1 MNVLL
6 IGQNLKMADILSNFA
21 NIFLVVDK
29 NADYRSWA
37 HSDYSKYN
45 LINSQTKLTSTL
57 SIFTRCKEICKWVKA
72 NDIDVI
78 FTNEKVS
85 MVAAKLASLLV
96 RKKLILLSTSHSSY
110 AWQNYEKV
118 KKFAK
123 VIDMTTDGYVAL
135 ASFVYDFLVKFNV
148 DRRKLLLQPNVIE
161 YDTFRQKQDYSIANK
176 VNIVYVAAIYPQK
189 GQLVLLEAAKIL
201 QDKGVNVNIDLFGD
215 VLDEEFKASLERY
228 IAANGLVGCV
238 TFKGSVGNHVL
249 RSILCEYD
257 IYVSPSFMEMSPLNI
272 LEAKAAALPVIANN
286 VGGICDLVTDGVDGL
301 LVESNDPKR
310 LAECISKVIKDNR
323 LRQFLGENAFKNVVS
338 RLSPTVAIK
347 NIENFIKTLQ

>member
-37 HSDYSKYN
+37 HSNCSKYN
-45 LINSQTKLTSTL
+45 LVNSQTKLSSPL
-57 SIFTRCKEICKWVKA
+57 SIFARSKEICKWVRT

-85 MVAAKLASLLV
+85 MIAAKLASLFIK
-96 RKKLILLSTSHSSY
+96 KKLILLSTSHSSY
-110 AWQNYEKV
+110 AWQNYKKV

-123 VIDMTTDGYVAL
+123 VIDMTTDGYIAL

-148 DRRKLLLQPNVIE
+148 NKRKLLLQPNVIE
-161 YDTFRQKQDYSIANK
+161 YNTFRQKNDYSIDDV

-189 GQLVLLEAAKIL
+189 GQFVLLKAVKIL
-201 QDKGVNVNIDLFGD
+201 RENGFNVNIDLFGD
-215 VLDEEFKASLERY
+215 VLDEEFKASLDKY
-228 IAANGLVGCV
+228 IETNELNGCV
-238 TFKGSVGNHVL
+238 TFKGSVGNDAL
-249 RSILCEYD
+249 RSMLCEYD
-257 IYVSPSFMEMSPLNI
+257 IYVSTSLMEMSPLNI
-272 LEAKAAALPVIANN
+272 LEAKAAAMPVIANN